1 MRVMAS
7 GTFDILH
14 PGHGLYL
21 EKAKELG
28 GEDAEL
34 IVVVAKDSTV
44 KRRKRI
50 PIINENQRLEMIKF
64 LKPVDEAYLGHEG
77 DMFEIVKE
85 IKPDII
91 AIGADQDFD
100 LEKLRKAVKE
110 RDLNIEVKKV
120 KDYHTAD
127 LDSSCKIIKKI
138 KKTNY
143 GKEYLKDC

>member
-1 MRVMAS
+1 
-7 GTFDILH
+7 
-14 PGHGLYL
+14 
-21 EKAKELG
+21 
-28 GEDAEL
+28 
-34 IVVVAKDSTV
+34 
-44 KRRKRI
+44 
-50 PIINENQRLEMIKF
+50 MIKF

-138 KKTNY
+138 KKTTY
-143 GKEYLKDC
+143 GKEVLNDC